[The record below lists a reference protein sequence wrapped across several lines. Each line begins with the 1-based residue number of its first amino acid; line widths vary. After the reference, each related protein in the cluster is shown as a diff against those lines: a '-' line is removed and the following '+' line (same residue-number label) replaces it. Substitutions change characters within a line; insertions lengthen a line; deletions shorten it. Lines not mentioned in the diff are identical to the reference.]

1 LRVGRSTLLNALTH
15 AEAVI
20 AYTDSK
26 LAELLPVAE
35 LARFLRLEA
44 PDEPGEDLTAG
55 ASMHSSLR
63 VTVCD
68 IMGENKPTEEAGA
81 EAEATDESALGAL
94 EDAMAMLDDFHKAMH
109 HSVETRQR
117 MAREKGI
124 KAQEAEALREE
135 VTASPCVMH
144 VVRVAHCCERL
155 HTQVSDG
162 PLCACGAG
170 GEADAVADAA
180 RVACGAG
187 QR

>member
-1 LRVGRSTLLNALTH
+1 MRVGRRTLLNALTH

-26 LAELLPVAE
+26 LAELLPVTK
-35 LARFLRLEA
+35 LARFLQLEA
-44 PDEPGEDLTAG
+44 PDEAG
-55 ASMHSSLR
+55 DELASSMHSSLH
-63 VTVCD
+63 VTVRD
-68 IMGENKPTEEAGA
+68 IMGESTPTEEAGG
-81 EAEATDESALGAL
+81 EAKATDESALSAL
-94 EDAMAMLDDFHKAMH
+94 EDAMAMVDEFAKAMH
-109 HSVETRQR
+109 HTVKTRQR
-117 MAREKGI
+117 MAREKVI

-144 VVRVAHCCERL
+144 VVRGAHCCERL

-180 RVACGAG
+180 RAACGAG